1 MSDSCLC
8 VKEVNCSYQ
17 IEHVLFYC
25 TRNAEART
33 ELYSD
38 VLDAIEPDYMIM
50 FQNLLNNQKVITMLL
65 KGYEEGNE
73 VLLCNTARFIHIMVQ
88 QYLNGP
94 L

>member
-1 MSDSCLC
+1 MCKPKNYRGLKSVQAYIDLIRMLFFWKILC
-8 VKEVNCSYQ
+8 MKTNVVYKKIV
-17 IEHVLFYC
+17 
-25 TRNAEART
+25 
-33 ELYSD
+33 
-38 VLDAIEPDYMIM
+38 
-50 FQNLLNNQKVITMLL
+50 FQNLSNNQKVITML

>member
-1 MSDSCLC
+1 
-8 VKEVNCSYQ
+8 
-17 IEHVLFYC
+17 
-25 TRNAEART
+25 
-33 ELYSD
+33 
-38 VLDAIEPDYMIM
+38 MIM
-50 FQNLLNNQKVITMLL
+50 FQNLTNNQKVITML